1 MSKKTFCAHDLA
13 QALESWADP
22 AFAESY
28 DNVGLQ
34 VGSATQIVRRVLIA
48 LDLTPG
54 VVEEAIQKECSMI
67 LTHHP
72 LLFRSPSRILAEDF
86 IGQLI
91 LRLAQENITLYSIHT
106 NLDAA
111 HGGVSIALAE
121 ILGLHHQTFLNPSD
135 DGTFGMGAIGY
146 LPEPEPLRSF
156 LDRVHARLKTP
167 ALRYAGSDEAQI
179 KTVAVCGGSG
189 GSLIQSALDANAD
202 VYVTADLGYHR
213 FFEILGPDGSCQM
226 ALVDAGHYETE
237 KHTEQLLRTWL
248 TKQFPTIK
256 FYCTSAPTT
265 PIKISIR

>member
-1 MSKKTFCAHDLA
+1 MSEKTFCAHDLA

-34 VGSATQIVRRVLIA
+34 VGSATQIIRRVLIA

-72 LLFRSPSRILAEDF
+72 LLFHSPSRILEGDF

-91 LRLAQENITLYSIHT
+91 LRLAKENITLYSIHT

-121 ILGLHHQTFLNPSD
+121 ILGLHRRTFLNPSD
-135 DGTFGMGAIGY
+135 DGTFGMGAIGH

-167 ALRYAGSDEAQI
+167 ALRYAGSDEAPI

-189 GSLIQSALDANAD
+189 GGLIQAALDANAD

-213 FFEILGPDGSCQM
+213 FFEILGPDGNCQM

-237 KHTEQLLRTWL
+237 KHTEQLLYTWL
-248 TKQFPTIK
+248 TERFPTIK
-256 FYCTSAPTT
+256 FYCTSTPTT
-265 PIKISIR
+265 PTKISIR